1 MSTAMTVLVA
11 ALAAAVLLGSAT
23 SLSARLDLFELEN
36 GCKPIALIVED
47 MDREEVA
54 MGLTQRAIITT
65 VRSRLRAARL
75 YQIQIGPYL
84 YVRVHVVGA
93 AFSVRVAF
101 NKVLFDPLSGLKFP
115 ATTWQQ
121 STTGEGRDADR
132 ILSWIGQSTDMF
144 IDEYLRVNAPACPRG
159 PLDP

>member
-1 MSTAMTVLVA
+1 MFTTMTVLVA
-11 ALAAAVLLGSAT
+11 ALATVVLLGSAT
-23 SLSARLDLFELEN
+23 PLSARLDLFELEN
-36 GCKPIALIVED
+36 VCEPIALIVED
-47 MDREEVA
+47 MDREAMA
-54 MGLTQRAIITT
+54 MGLTQRAILTT

-84 YVRVHVVGA
+84 YMRVNVVGA

-101 NKVLFDPLSGLKFP
+101 NKVLFDPISGLKFP

-121 STTGEGRDADR
+121 SATGEGRDADR
-132 ILSWIGQSTDMF
+132 ILSWIGQSTDRF
-144 IDEYLRVNAPACPRG
+144 IDEYLRVNAPACSRG